1 MCNLYML
8 LSVHSTLK
16 LSLLRLVIL
25 IQALCKIVL
34 DVTCNVFGMCFGNSQ
49 IYLPIVKR
57 LFSSK
62 CSDSN
67 LGSFCPGYSK
77 FAVYDNGLDHQY
89 LSCLACFK
97 MEHLVV
103 ALSLQVFSAI
113 HVLIWIY
120 TSASHLLKNFISC
133 VKRYSSYID
142 HSS

>member
-1 MCNLYML
+1 ML

-77 FAVYDNGLDHQY
+77 FAVYDSGLDHQY
-89 LSCLACFK
+89 LL
-97 MEHLVV
+97 
-103 ALSLQVFSAI
+103 
-113 HVLIWIY
+113 WIY